1 MSNTIQKTHYCQECE
16 RLAKENERFRGALE
30 MITGKRRCLDHL
42 MGNVDIA
49 QWALESEAGDE

>member
-1 MSNTIQKTHYCQECE
+1 MSYTIRKTHYCPECE

-30 MITGKRRCLDHL
+30 MITGKRRCPDHL

-49 QWALESEAGDE
+49 QWALESESVDE